1 VLLLLLLLYCCTEQ
15 SVEAAGVEYYDTLR
29 RRVWVTPTSYLEL
42 LASFR
47 QLLRA
52 RRDAVDKNRK
62 RLQVII
68 TALLTTAL

>member
-1 VLLLLLLLYCCTEQ
+1 
-15 SVEAAGVEYYDTLR
+15 VEYYDTLR

-52 RRDAVDKNRK
+52 RREAVDKNRK
-62 RLQVII
+62 RLQVPTDNYTNI
-68 TALLTTAL
+68 TTTTACSCITTVYM